1 MVSPFDSQAL
11 SPDGRAALATVQ
23 FDVPR
28 EELDESSVDA
38 LQATTA
44 AAEDAG
50 LEVAVG
56 GDAFGSTGV
65 TIGATEFIGVV
76 VAVLVLVLTFGSLLA
91 AGMNLLTALI
101 GIGVGMGGLLLA
113 SHVVTLSST
122 APTLALMIGLAVG
135 IDYALFIL
143 SRHRS
148 QLAARHGPGGVGRPR
163 RPAPPVRPS
172 SSPA

>member
-1 MVSPFDSQAL
+1 MRS
-11 SPDGRAALATVQ
+11 
-23 FDVPR
+23 
-28 EELDESSVDA
+28 
-38 LQATTA
+38 QATTA

-56 GDAFGSTGV
+56 GDAFSSTGV

-76 VAVLVLVLTFGSLLA
+76 VAILVLVLTFGSLLA

-148 QLAARHGPGGVGRPR
+148 QLAAGMDPEESAPA
-163 RPAPPVRPS
+163 RPAPPAGPS